1 MVNVALEG
9 CCFFAKTVGGF
20 LKAPLK
26 GVSVPELV
34 PFIFHCWEGGHI
46 VNKKSCA
53 MGWYK
58 TLGGAFKYFLFSP
71 LFGEDFHFDSYFSEG
86 LKPPT

>member
-1 MVNVALEG
+1 M
-9 CCFFAKTVGGF
+9 FFSKTVGGF

-34 PFIFHCWEGGHI
+34 PFIFHCWEWGGILLIRNPAPWDGIKHWEAGRCFQI
-46 VNKKSCA
+46 FFIFTPK
-53 MGWYK
+53 
-58 TLGGAFKYFLFSP
+58 
-71 LFGEDFHFDSYFSEG
+71 FGEDFHFDSYFSEG